1 MNLEE
6 KLQGEWLI
14 CVDEQCLEE
23 AWSVDVRGQQ
33 IDLEGDIGALSFA
46 GEEARLELKNGD
58 RLIINRRWAPETDS
72 RDPEIPVIME
82 DASGKIHTGWMFRH
96 V

>member
-23 AWSVDVRGQQ
+23 AWPVDVRGQQ
-33 IDLEGDIGALSFA
+33 IDFEGDIGALSFTD
-46 GEEARLELKNGD
+46 EEARLDLKNGD
-58 RLIINRRWAPETDS
+58 RLIINRRWASETDS
-72 RDPEIPVIME
+72 RVPEIPVVIE
-82 DASGKIHTGWMFRH
+82 DARGTIHKGWMFRH
-96 V
+96 A